1 MTVKEL
7 INKLSEMNSDSE
19 VRLVVS
25 VEGNDYE
32 RDIECVIPD
41 PYSNKGA
48 VLIVS
53 PIEI

>member
-19 VRLVVS
+19 VRLLVS

-32 RDIECVIPD
+32 RDIECVMLD
-41 PYSNKGA
+41 PFSNKGV

-53 PIEI
+53 PVEM

>member
-19 VRLVVS
+19 VRLLVS

-32 RDIECVIPD
+32 REIEYVMLD
-41 PYSNKGA
+41 PFSNKGA

-53 PIEI
+53 PVEM

>member
-19 VRLVVS
+19 VRLVVF

-32 RDIECVIPD
+32 RDIECVMPD

-53 PIEI
+53 PVEI